1 MRYIVGLL
9 LVVLILFL
17 VKLLLWGMPIMNMI
31 QDWKYFGKLPKHSHV
46 PQDMPIECL
55 DSGKKMSS
63 MGCSS
68 HSNMALNEYQLP
80 EPLLFA

>member
-9 LVVLILFL
+9 LVVLFFFL
-17 VKLLLWGMPIMNMI
+17 VKLFLWGMPVMDMI
-31 QDWKYFGKLPKHSHV
+31 QDWKYFGKLPLHSIV

-63 MGCSS
+63 LGCSS

-80 EPLLFA
+80 ETLLFA